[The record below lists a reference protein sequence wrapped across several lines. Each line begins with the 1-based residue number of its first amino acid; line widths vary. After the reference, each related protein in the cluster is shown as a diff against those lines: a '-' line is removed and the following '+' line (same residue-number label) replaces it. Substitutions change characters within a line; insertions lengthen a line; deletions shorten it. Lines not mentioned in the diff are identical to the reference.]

1 MEEKNTYQKIYDVV
15 RQIPRGSV
23 ATYGQVAFLAGNAR
37 WARVVGYALHVNP
50 DPEGIPCYRVVTK
63 EGKVSQAFAFGGSN
77 RQVELLEAAVE
88 VRDASGLTAR
98 LPVSLYADIY
108 PPFPVRLNKLQYLW
122 GTAEYKHQ
130 FQTVSIPL
138 ADFEGIDLSRI
149 CQVTLCFPGRY
160 PKAAIDNIGIRK
172 ENQ

>member
-1 MEEKNTYQKIYDVV
+1 MDFSTGAARGNHAVILQGGEDGAALQLSFSDWE
-15 RQIPRGSV
+15 GSV
-23 ATYGQVAFLAGNAR
+23 EGWDESRFFLLFDIMDMR
-37 WARVVGYALHVNP
+37 
-50 DPEGIPCYRVVTK
+50 EGF
-63 EGKVSQAFAFGGSN
+63 EEDE
-77 RQVELLEAAVE
+77 VELLEAEVE